1 MGGEEGGRGGGGGSS
16 EAARASLEGI
26 RVGSLTVQME
36 RGVTDDEAMGTE
48 GTALKGVVAGG
59 RRVTEQQKPWR
70 VPITAGQGVGRRRHG
85 ARATGFKVS
94 T

>member
-1 MGGEEGGRGGGGGSS
+1 MGGEEGGGGGSS

-59 RRVTEQQKPWR
+59 RRVTEQRKPWR
-70 VPITAGQGVGRRRHG
+70 VPNGRTWRGALGRRRHG
-85 ARATGFKVS
+85 ARATSFKVS